1 MERYH
6 APVTPFCVWDQERKK
21 IMKEELTNAIAEV
34 REEDAL
40 RLTQAMLDEGE
51 NPRTVLDICRTGM
64 GMVGDRYEKG
74 EYFLPELIIAGD
86 ILRGITE
93 LLRPQLEADA
103 ESEEPRGV
111 VVIGTVEGDIHD
123 VGKDIVS
130 FMLDAN
136 NFKVHDLGIDV
147 SSETFVEKIQE
158 VEADILALSG
168 FLTLAF
174 DQMKDTVKAIQE
186 AGYRD
191 KVKVMIGGAPMDEQ
205 VCGYIGADAF
215 GRDATAAVK
224 IAKEWTE

>member
-1 MERYH
+1 
-6 APVTPFCVWDQERKK
+6 
-21 IMKEELTNAIAEV
+21 MKEELTNAIAEV

-93 LLRPQLEADA
+93 LLRPQLEADT

-147 SSETFVEKIQE
+147 SSETFVEKVKE

-174 DQMKDTVKAIQE
+174 DQMKDTVKAVAE